1 MDKLSTQGHYFSM
14 RIISFVTQKGGT
26 GKSHLAISLAVMAE
40 QQGEKVCLIDLDPQ
54 KTAANWYETRVSETP
69 AVITADQ
76 IASLPEALK
85 KLGANGYTLAIIDTQ
100 GSDTH
105 GSRGAMAAADLSLI
119 PIRPSE
125 ADIRASVPTA
135 AALTDMGKRFV
146 FLINQAQPSPRARL
160 TSAVSLRLSTSYN
173 VAPLAIALRLDH
185 PYAYALGQGVSEYD
199 PHGKAAAEIGDLWA
213 WCRKQIGENKNAQK
227 KRRA

>member
-1 MDKLSTQGHYFSM
+1 MDRLPNRGQYLAM

-40 QQGEKVCLIDLDPQ
+40 QHGEKVCLVDLDPQ
-54 KTAANWYETRVSETP
+54 KTTANWYETRVAETP
-69 AVITADQ
+69 AVITGDQ
-76 IASLPEALK
+76 FANLPEALRR
-85 KLGANGYTLAIIDTQ
+85 LEANGYTLAIIDTQ

-105 GSRGAMAAADLSLI
+105 GSRGAMAAADLNLI
-119 PIRPSE
+119 PTRPSE
-125 ADIRASVPTA
+125 ADIKASIPTA
-135 AALTDMGKRFV
+135 SALTDMGKRFF

-160 TSAVSLRLSTSYN
+160 TNAVSIRLSTSYE
-173 VAPLAIALRLDH
+173 VAPLAIASRLDH

-199 PHGKAAAEIGDLWA
+199 PHGKAAAEIADLWT
-213 WCRKQIGENKNAQK
+213 WCRKQIGESRDAQK